1 MVEGICYVCNQP
13 FSGADRETVINQI
26 VAHMLATHLG
36 HVKRDTLEAKNKF
49 EKCPVCG
56 APIGKPLLN
65 CPNCGANLIEHFG
78 RKITMR
84 YVRG

>member
-13 FSGADRETVINQI
+13 FSGSDKDTLINQI

-36 HVKRDTLEAKNKF
+36 HVKRDTLETKNKF
-49 EKCPVCG
+49 ENCPVCG
-56 APIGKPLLN
+56 APIGKPLLK
-65 CPNCGANLIEHFG
+65 CPSCGANLIEQFG

-84 YVRG
+84 YVSG